1 MIGRSR
7 TGRRPVLS
15 FFLAAV
21 RASAWPVVRVSAL
34 ALLAAPF
41 SAVQA
46 QYVVRSWL
54 PWRTVETRHFAFHY
68 PTELEAW
75 TRHVAAHAD
84 AIDSAVSA
92 VVGYTPSHRVH
103 VVVDDPY
110 EIANGS
116 AWAFI
121 DQPVIYL
128 WAAPADPREDIGEFT
143 DWGEMLVSHE
153 FGHIAHLVR
162 PSRNAG
168 MRRLWQLLPV
178 DLGPISLNAPRWV
191 LEGYATYIEGRVTG
205 SGRPHGSW
213 RSAFLRQWALEGQL
227 PRYDQLDA
235 SGAYEGGE
243 FAYLAGSAFIEWL
256 TARNGDS
263 SLVHLWRR
271 MTARQKR
278 DFDAAFIGVFGESA
292 RALYG
297 RFSAEL
303 TAKSLDAAR
312 AIAAAGS
319 DTGRIVQRLGW
330 STGDP
335 SISAD
340 GQRAA
345 IVLRSPIEPSRVVIW
360 STAAEPDTGR
370 ARRDSILLAHDPE
383 DVPARAIY
391 PPPKRVLAALRAT
404 GGSSYEAPRFLRD
417 GRLLLWRNTPRGDGS
432 LAADLYVWDP
442 SHRSV
447 RRVTHGASV
456 RDADPAPDGRSA
468 IATRCRAG
476 WCDVALVDLASG
488 AVRTLLAGS
497 PTVTY
502 YRPRFSPDGARFV
515 VAVNRGGKWELRVAR
530 TAGDSSADV
539 SRDGTANW
547 YDAAWRDDQTLI
559 AVGDGGGVPNL
570 YQRSLDAPD
579 SGWRRLTGVTGAAV
593 APAVDRRNG
602 SIWFLSLYSRGYDLR
617 SIDATAS
624 TPRLVLSSSF
634 APAVAAPAAPVTRL
648 DSDVV
653 SPARP
658 YGFGARSLRWLPLP
672 EADADGVSAALGIV
686 SMDLIGRT
694 RLLAE
699 GALGDPAAWR
709 GGSITFEWR
718 GWRPGFEAR
727 AFDAAQRPSASRTP
741 VPGAALLD
749 MRLSGGEIAL
759 DDDWSFDAW
768 AARARLGGSVSRAH
782 ALVASSPAADRSLA
796 FGTASAGWIQRG
808 AAESLSE
815 ALSANLTAGRS
826 FDAAFR
832 RAVVSASVALAGRAV
847 IPVSAAATYGTVSS
861 GAAPFEQLALG
872 GNPSPLIDA
881 ALLSQ
886 RIAMPALPAGI
897 RAGSSAFTYK
907 ATLTGQPL
915 SLYYWGGSTAPA
927 GERFTAWNRVIGV
940 EWTGSIAAVPVAG
953 TPAARGQIG
962 VGESLDAPLRHR
974 VRAYVSVVIGR

>member
-1 MIGRSR
+1 MIARSR

-15 FFLAAV
+15 FLSIETVRGLLRRVA
-21 RASAWPVVRVSAL
+21 RASALVV
-34 ALLAAPF
+34 LAAP
-41 SAVQA
+41 AVHA
-46 QYVVRSWL
+46 QFVVRSWL
-54 PWRTVETRHFAFHY
+54 PWRTIETGHFAFHY

-92 VVGYTPSHRVH
+92 IVGYTPTHRVH

-121 DQPVIYL
+121 NQPVIYL

-168 MRRLWQLLPV
+168 MRRLWQLLPA

-213 RSAFLRQWALEGQL
+213 RAAYLRQWALEGQL

-243 FAYLAGSAFIEWL
+243 FAYLAGSAFLEWL
-256 TARNGDS
+256 AARGGDS
-263 SLVHLWRR
+263 RLVHLWRR
-271 MTARQKR
+271 MTARQQR
-278 DFDAAFIGVFGESA
+278 DFDDAFVGVFGESA

-297 RFSAEL
+297 RFTAEL
-303 TAKSLDAAR
+303 TASSLDAAR
-312 AIAAAGS
+312 AIAAAGA
-319 DTGRIVQRLGW
+319 DTGRIVQRLAW

-335 SISAD
+335 SISTD
-340 GQRAA
+340 GRRAA

-360 STAAEPDTGR
+360 STAPEPDTGR
-370 ARRDSILLAHDPE
+370 ARRDSILLSRDPE

-391 PPPKRVLAALRAT
+391 PPPKRVLATLRAK
-404 GGSSYEAPRFLRD
+404 GGSGYDSPRFLRD
-417 GRLLLWRNTPRGDGS
+417 GRVLVWRNTPRGDGT
-432 LAADLYVWDP
+432 LAADLYLWDP
-442 SHRSV
+442 SRGSV
-447 RRVTHGASV
+447 RRITRGASV

-476 WCDVALVDLASG
+476 WCDVVVVDLSSG
-488 AVRTLLAGS
+488 SVRTLLSGS

-502 YRPRFSPDGARFV
+502 YRPRWSPDGTRFV
-515 VAVNRGGKWELRVAR
+515 VSVNRGRKWELRVVPASGNSPVD
-530 TAGDSSADV
+530 ASGDN
-539 SRDGTANW
+539 TANW

-559 AVGDGGGVPNL
+559 AVGDPGGVPNL
-570 YQRSLDAPD
+570 YRRRVSGPD
-579 SGWRRLTGVTGAAV
+579 SAWRRLTGVTGAAV
-593 APAVDRRNG
+593 APAVDRRDG

-617 SIDATAS
+617 RIDAATAE
-624 TPRLVLSSSF
+624 PPLALSSSF
-634 APAVAAPAAPVTRL
+634 APAVPDVPTTPARL
-648 DSDVV
+648 DSNTV
-653 SPARP
+653 SSPRG

-672 EADADGVSAALGIV
+672 EADADGLGAVIGVV

-694 RLLAE
+694 RILAQ
-699 GALGDPAAWR
+699 GAFGDPSAWR
-709 GGSITFEWR
+709 GGSLAADWR
-718 GWRPGFEAR
+718 GSRPSFELR
-727 AFDAAQRPSASRTP
+727 AFDAGQRPSASRTP

-749 MRLSGGEIAL
+749 TRLSGGELAV
-759 DDDWSFDAW
+759 DDDWSFDTW
-768 AARARLGGSVSRAH
+768 AARARLGGSIGRVRGLAGP
-782 ALVASSPAADRSLA
+782 LGAADRSLA
-796 FGTASAGWIQRG
+796 FGALSAAWLQRG
-808 AAESLSE
+808 SAATVSE
-815 ALSANLTAGRS
+815 ALSADISTGRS

-832 RAVVSASVALAGRAV
+832 RALVSASVALGGRAP
-847 IPVSAAATYGTVSS
+847 IPVRAAATYGRVSS
-861 GAAPFEQLALG
+861 DAPPFEQLSLG
-872 GNPSPLIDA
+872 GGESPLIDA

-886 RIAMPALPAGI
+886 RIAMPALPLGI
-897 RAGSSAFTYK
+897 RLGSSAFAYK
-907 ATLTGQPL
+907 ATLIEQPL
-915 SLYYWGGSTAPA
+915 SLYYWAGSTAPG
-927 GERFTAWNRVIGV
+927 GERFAIWNRVVGV
-940 EWTGSIAAVPVAG
+940 EWTGSIAAIPVAG
-953 TPAARGQIG
+953 TPAAHGQIG
-962 VGESLDAPLRHR
+962 VAESLDAPLRHR

>member
-1 MIGRSR
+1 M
-7 TGRRPVLS
+7 T
-15 FFLAAV
+15 
-21 RASAWPVVRVSAL
+21 AL
-34 ALLAAPF
+34 TLLAAPAA
-41 SAVQA
+41 SA

-54 PWRTVETRHFAFHY
+54 PWRTIDTRDFAFHY

-92 VVGYTPSHRVH
+92 VVGYTPTHRVH

-162 PSRNAG
+162 PSRNTG
-168 MRRLWQLLPV
+168 MRRLWQVLPV

-213 RSAFLRQWALEGQL
+213 RAAFLRQWALEGQL

-243 FAYLAGSAFIEWL
+243 FAYLAGSAFLEWL
-256 TARNGDS
+256 AARGGDS

-271 MTARQKR
+271 MTARQER
-278 DFDAAFIGVFGESA
+278 DFDAAFIGVYGESA

-297 RFSAEL
+297 RFTAEL
-303 TAKSLDAAR
+303 TEKSLDAAR
-312 AIAAAGS
+312 AIAAAGP
-319 DTGRIVQRLGW
+319 DTGRIVQRLAW

-340 GQRAA
+340 GRRAA
-345 IVLRSPIEPSRVVIW
+345 IVLRSPTQPSRVVIW
-360 STAAEPDTGR
+360 STTPEPDTGR
-370 ARRDSILLAHDPE
+370 ARRDSILLARDPE

-391 PPPKRVLAALRAT
+391 PPPKRVLATLRAK
-404 GGSSYEAPRFLRD
+404 GGSGYDSPRFLRD
-417 GRLLLWRNTPRGDGS
+417 GRVLVWRNTPRGNG
-432 LAADLYVWDP
+432 AFVADLYLWDP
-442 SHRSV
+442 SRGSV
-447 RRVTHGASV
+447 RRVTHAASV

-476 WCDVALVDLASG
+476 WCDVVLVDLASG
-488 AVRTLLAGS
+488 AVQTLLAGS
-497 PTVTY
+497 ATVTY

-515 VAVNRGGKWELRVAR
+515 VAVNRGAKWELQVAR
-530 TAGDSSADV
+530 TSGDSSSDI
-539 SRDGTANW
+539 SRDGSANW

-559 AVGDGGGVPNL
+559 AVGDRGGVSNL
-570 YQRSLDAPD
+570 YERQLASPD

-593 APAVDRRNG
+593 APAVDRRDG

-617 SIDATAS
+617 RIDATAS
-624 TPRLVLSSSF
+624 APPLVLSPSF
-634 APAVAAPAAPVTRL
+634 APAVPNAAASRTRL
-648 DSDVV
+648 DSTTV
-653 SPARP
+653 SAPRAF
-658 YGFGARSLRWLPLP
+658 GFGARSLRWVPLP
-672 EADADGVSAALGIV
+672 EADADGVSAAFGIV

-694 RLLAE
+694 RLLAQ
-699 GALGDPAAWR
+699 GAFGDPSTWR
-709 GGSITFEWR
+709 GGSFSADWR
-718 GWRPGFEAR
+718 GSRPGLDVR
-727 AFDAAQRPSASRTP
+727 AFDASQHPSSSRTP
-741 VPGAALLD
+741 VPGTALLD
-749 MRLSGGEIAL
+749 ARLSGGEMAL
-759 DDDWSFDAW
+759 DDDWSYDTW
-768 AARARLGGSVSRAH
+768 AARARLGGSVGRAR
-782 ALVASSPAADRSLA
+782 ALDGQLPATDRSLA
-796 FGTASAGWIQRG
+796 FGALSAGWVQRG
-808 AAESLSE
+808 SAASLSE
-815 ALSANLTAGRS
+815 GLSADLSAGHS

-832 RAVVSASVALAGRAV
+832 RAVVSGSVALSGPAV
-847 IPVSAAATYGTVSS
+847 IPVRAAATYGSVSS
-861 GAAPFEQLALG
+861 GAAPFEQLTLG
-872 GNPSPLIDA
+872 GGPSPLIDA

-886 RIAMPALPAGI
+886 RIAMPALPVGLSV
-897 RAGSSAFTYK
+897 GSSAFTYR
-907 ATLTGQPL
+907 ATLAEQPL
-915 SLYYWGGSTAPA
+915 SVYYWAGSTSAV
-927 GERFTAWNRVIGV
+927 GERFSSWNRVVGV

-953 TPAARGQIG
+953 SPAARGQLG
-962 VGESLDAPLRHR
+962 VGESLDAPLRRR
-974 VRAYVSVVIGR
+974 VRAYVCVVIGR

>member
-1 MIGRSR
+1 M
-7 TGRRPVLS
+7 
-15 FFLAAV
+15 
-21 RASAWPVVRVSAL
+21 
-34 ALLAAPF
+34 LAAP
-41 SAVQA
+41 AAHA
-46 QYVVRSWL
+46 QFVVRSWL
-54 PWRTVETRHFAFHY
+54 PWRTIETRHFAFHY

-92 VVGYTPSHRVH
+92 VVGYTPTHRVH

-128 WAAPADPREDIGEFT
+128 WASPADPREDIGEFK

-168 MRRLWQLLPV
+168 MRRLWQLLPA

-213 RSAFLRQWALEGQL
+213 RAAFLRQWALEGQL

-243 FAYLAGSAFIEWL
+243 FAYLAGSAFLEWL
-256 TARNGDS
+256 AARNGDS

-271 MTARQKR
+271 MTAREKR
-278 DFDAAFIGVFGESA
+278 DFDAAFVGVFGQSA

-303 TAKSLDAAR
+303 TANSLDAER
-312 AIAAAGS
+312 VIAAGGS
-319 DTGRIVQRLGW
+319 DTGRIVQRLSW

-335 SISAD
+335 SISTD
-340 GQRAA
+340 GRRAA

-370 ARRDSILLAHDPE
+370 ARRDSILLSRDPQ
-383 DVPARAIY
+383 DVPARPIY
-391 PPPKRVLAALRAT
+391 PLPKRVLATLRAK
-404 GGSSYEAPRFLRD
+404 GGSGYDSPRFLRD
-417 GRLLLWRNTPRGDGS
+417 GRVLVWRNTPRGDGS
-432 LAADLYVWDP
+432 LAADLYLWDP
-442 SHRSV
+442 ARGSV

-468 IATRCRAG
+468 VATRCRAG
-476 WCDVALVDLASG
+476 WCDVVLVDLLSG
-488 AVRTLLAGS
+488 EVRTLLAGG

-502 YRPRFSPDGARFV
+502 YRPRYSPDGARFV
-515 VAVNRGGKWELRVAR
+515 VAVNSGGKWELRLSPASG
-530 TAGDSSADV
+530 ASSANV
-539 SRDGTANW
+539 SRDSSANW

-559 AVGDGGGVPNL
+559 AVGDRGGVPNL
-570 YQRSLDAPD
+570 YERRIASPD
-579 SGWRRLTGVTGAAV
+579 SAWHRLTGVTGAAV
-593 APAVDRRNG
+593 APAVDRRDG

-617 SIDATAS
+617 HIDATTAA
-624 TPRLVLSSSF
+624 PPLALSSSF
-634 APAVAAPAAPVTRL
+634 APAVPDAPTGSARL
-648 DSDVV
+648 DSNAV
-653 SPARP
+653 SSPRA
-658 YGFGARSLRWLPLP
+658 YGFGARSLRWLPFP
-672 EADADGVSAALGIV
+672 EADADGVSAALSIV
-686 SMDLIGRT
+686 SMDLVGRT
-694 RLLAE
+694 RILAQ
-699 GALGDPAAWR
+699 GAFGDPAAWR
-709 GGSITFEWR
+709 GGSLAMDWR
-718 GWRPGFEAR
+718 GSRPGFEVR

-741 VPGAALLD
+741 VPSAALLD
-749 MRLSGGEIAL
+749 TRLTGGEVAFA
-759 DDDWSFDAW
+759 DDWSFDTW
-768 AARARLGGSVSRAH
+768 AARARLGGSVGRARGL
-782 ALVASSPAADRSLA
+782 AGQSAGANRSLA
-796 FGTASAGWIQRG
+796 FGTASAGWVQRG
-808 AAESLSE
+808 SAASLSE
-815 ALSANLTAGRS
+815 ALSVDFSTGRS

-832 RAVVSASVALAGRAV
+832 RALVSGSAALGGRGV
-847 IPVSAAATYGTVSS
+847 IPVHVAATYGSVSS
-861 GAAPFEQLALG
+861 SAAPFEQFALG
-872 GNPSPLIDA
+872 GGASPLVDG

-886 RIAMPALPAGI
+886 RIAMPALPVGL
-897 RAGSSAFTYK
+897 RLGSSALTYK
-907 ATLTGQPL
+907 ATLTSQPL
-915 SLYYWGGSTAPA
+915 SLYYWGGSTAPDGA
-927 GERFTAWNRVIGV
+927 RFALWTRVIGV
-940 EWTGSIAAVPVAG
+940 EWTGAIAAIPVAG

-962 VGESLDAPLRHR
+962 LGESLAAPLRHR